1 MLNHKILAAT
11 RRLNDY
17 FLYRDFLYPSLEIRR
32 QSLRQCAQFGFLR
45 RLDRQEII
53 EASRGRS
60 LVAVDGSRADYGGLY
75 PYNVCA
81 IQVLARASTDNDPD
95 RLAEAAVYC
104 PLDPNLYA
112 EISESAARNRVEEG
126 EAYRRLMG
134 EKMAHMEIKLAFKA
148 LQIIKP
154 YMLMLDGGF
163 LLFDRFPEWNELV
176 AQAINLDCILVGV
189 IEEVATSELCSLTG
203 LEVPEIRIYDR
214 EFLFGLLKPG
224 EMAVVGGEKAI
235 KRDYYT
241 VFARMGSTPQAVAC
255 DFLPGQEEHLLPA
268 MNLIYSLTPPQG
280 RGIPAWLD
288 LVDREVRLN
297 KKSMESLV
305 MNGLDPAVRERFF
318 KSNRERRGL

>member
-17 FLYRDFLYPSLEIRR
+17 FLYRDSLYPSLEIRR

-163 LLFDRFPEWNELV
+163 CF
-176 AQAINLDCILVGV
+176 
-189 IEEVATSELCSLTG
+189 
-203 LEVPEIRIYDR
+203 
-214 EFLFGLLKPG
+214 
-224 EMAVVGGEKAI
+224 
-235 KRDYYT
+235 
-241 VFARMGSTPQAVAC
+241 
-255 DFLPGQEEHLLPA
+255 
-268 MNLIYSLTPPQG
+268 
-280 RGIPAWLD
+280 
-288 LVDREVRLN
+288 
-297 KKSMESLV
+297 
-305 MNGLDPAVRERFF
+305 
-318 KSNRERRGL
+318 